1 MADSYTQGLKWLFYV
16 NAGGA
21 PGTDPDLVAS
31 YTKVG
36 LLISESG
43 TTSNDTVEVRHK
55 DSGGYR
61 TVVPTTLGSEIT
73 ISGYLCADGQAGH
86 TILRAAKDATAL
98 ASKKIGWI
106 SSTGVSTTEFQD
118 RGEAYVIDYTW
129 SRGTDEMATW
139 ECTLSVIGAITT
151 EAVPA

>member
-1 MADSYTQGLKWLFYV
+1 MADTLTQGLKWLFYV
-16 NAGGA
+16 EAGGA
-21 PGTDPDLVAS
+21 PGTDPDVVAS

-43 TTSNDTVEVRHK
+43 DTSNDTVEARHK

-61 TVVPTTLGSEIT
+61 TVVPTTLGSEVT
-73 ISGYLCADGQAGH
+73 IGGYLAADANAGH
-86 TILRAAKDATAL
+86 TILRAAANATAL

-106 SSTGVSTTEFQD
+106 SSTGVTGEFQD
-118 RGEAYVIDYTW
+118 RGEAYVTNYSW

>member
-1 MADSYTQGLKWLFYV
+1 MADTLTQGLKWLFYV

-36 LLISESG
+36 LLISEDGS
-43 TTSNDTVEVRHK
+43 TSNDTVEARHK

-61 TVVPTTLGSEIT
+61 TIIPTTLGSEVT
-73 ISGYLCADGQAGH
+73 IGGYLPADTNAGH
-86 TILRAAKDATAL
+86 TILYNAANATAI
-98 ASKKIGWI
+98 ASKLIGWI
-106 SSTGVSTTEFQD
+106 SSTGVSTTEYQQ
-118 RGEAYVIDYTW
+118 RGTAYVTNYSW
-129 SRGTDEMATW
+129 SRGTDDVATW
-139 ECTLSVIGAITT
+139 EATLSVVGAITN